1 MINYIKDLVSGI
13 WALLQGMYIT
23 MLNFCRPK
31 ITEQYPENRGKKV
44 MFERFRGELVM
55 EHNEN
60 NEHKCSGCGAVQQ
73 TMLLTARNPPITL
86 QGQVEATE
94 IRISGK
100 LLGRIDSLL
109 VREGDA
115 VHAGD
120 TLVVI
125 NSPIV
130 EAQYRKSEALHQ
142 AAMEENRKVDRGT
155 RRELVAS
162 AYQVWQAAKSQA
174 TLAEKT
180 YERIQLLYADS
191 VVPRQRY
198 DEAEAAMLTARAT
211 ERSAYEQYR
220 LAQEGLQREDREAS
234 RNMVEAA
241 ARSVDE
247 VGALL
252 VDARL
257 TAPADGH
264 IAGIYP
270 KRGELVAPGA
280 PIMTLVTLDDAY
292 VVFNVREDLMPH
304 IRMGGQFFV
313 SVPAL
318 ARTDVPMTVYYISP
332 LGSFA
337 TWKSTKEVGSYDMRT
352 FEIRLRPEHRVE
364 GLRPG
369 MTAIIELKIE
379 N

>member
-1 MINYIKDLVSGI
+1 MSIAFVVLLALVV
-13 WALLQGMYIT
+13 LIT
-23 MLNFCRPK
+23 LMG
-31 ITEQYPENRGKKV
+31 Q
-44 MFERFRGELVM
+44 
-55 EHNEN
+55 
-60 NEHKCSGCGAVQQ
+60 
-73 TMLLTARNPPITL
+73 LTARQQPLTL
-86 QGQVEATE
+86 QGEVEATE

-100 LLGRIDSLL
+100 LLGRIDSFL
-109 VREGDA
+109 VREGEA
-115 VHAGD
+115 VRKGD

-130 EAQYRKSEALHQ
+130 EAQYRKTEALHQ
-142 AAMEENRKVDRGT
+142 AAMEENRKADRGT
-155 RRELVAS
+155 RQQIVAS

-174 TLAEKT
+174 ALAQKT
-180 YERIQLLYADS
+180 FERVQVLYVDS

-198 DEAEAAMLTARAT
+198 DEAEAAMLSAHAT

-220 LAQEGLQREDREAS
+220 LAAEGLQREDLEAS

-241 ARSVDE
+241 ASSVAE
-247 VGALL
+247 MEALL
-252 VDARL
+252 IDARL
-257 TAPADGH
+257 TAPADGQ
-264 IAGIYP
+264 IVGIYP

-280 PIMTLVTLDDAY
+280 PIMTLVTLDDSY

-304 IRMGGQFFV
+304 FRMGQRFTV

-318 ARTDVPMTVYYISP
+318 ARDDVELTIYYISP

-352 FEIRLRPEHRVE
+352 FEIRLRPDTPVE

-369 MTAIIELKIE
+369 MTAIIELGAYKHC
-379 N
+379 

>member
-1 MINYIKDLVSGI
+1 MRNNKRYLPIAFA
-13 WALLQGMYIT
+13 ALLAAVVVIT
-23 MLNFCRPK
+23 
-31 ITEQYPENRGKKV
+31 
-44 MFERFRGELVM
+44 LV
-55 EHNEN
+55 
-60 NEHKCSGCGAVQQ
+60 GQF
-73 TMLLTARNPPITL
+73 TARKPPITL

-100 LLGRIDSLL
+100 LLGRVDSLL

-115 VHAGD
+115 VCAGD

-125 NSPIV
+125 NSPLV
-130 EAQYRKSEALHQ
+130 EAQYRNAEALHRATQ
-142 AAMEENRKVDRGT
+142 EENRKVDRGT
-155 RRELVAS
+155 RRDLVAS
-162 AYQVWQAAKSQA
+162 AYQVWQAAECQA

-220 LAQEGLQREDREAS
+220 LAEEGLQREDREAS
-234 RNMVEAA
+234 RNLVEAA
-241 ARSVDE
+241 QSSVDE

-257 TAPADGH
+257 TAPTDGH

-292 VVFNVREDLMPH
+292 VVFNIREDLMPH
-304 IRMGGQFFV
+304 IRMGKQFAV

-318 ARTDVPMTVYYISP
+318 ARKDVPMTVYYISP

-369 MTAIIELKIE
+369 MTAIVELKDDSTIGF
-379 N
+379 

>member
-1 MINYIKDLVSGI
+1 MNRKSLTLSLII
-13 WALLQGMYIT
+13 LLSAVVLIT
-23 MLNFCRPK
+23 L
-31 ITEQYPENRGKKV
+31 IG
-44 MFERFRGELVM
+44 
-55 EHNEN
+55 
-60 NEHKCSGCGAVQQ
+60 
-73 TMLLTARNPPITL
+73 LLTARKPPITL

-115 VHAGD
+115 VNAGD

-130 EAQYRKSEALHQ
+130 EAQYRKTEALHRATQ
-142 AAMEENRKVDRGT
+142 EENRKVDRGT

-174 TLAEKT
+174 TLTEKT
-180 YERIQLLYADS
+180 YERIQLLYTDS

-211 ERSAYEQYR
+211 ERSTYEQYR

-234 RNMVEAA
+234 RNLVEAA
-241 ARSVDE
+241 ASSVDE

-292 VVFNVREDLMPH
+292 VVFNIREDLMPH
-304 IRMGGQFFV
+304 IRMGKQFTV

-337 TWKSTKEVGSYDMRT
+337 TWKSTKEVGTYDMRT

-369 MTAIIELKIE
+369 MTVLLELKDTGKV
-379 N
+379 

>member
-1 MINYIKDLVSGI
+1 MNRKSLILAFNV
-13 WALLQGMYIT
+13 LLSAVVVIT
-23 MLNFCRPK
+23 F
-31 ITEQYPENRGKKV
+31 IG
-44 MFERFRGELVM
+44 
-55 EHNEN
+55 
-60 NEHKCSGCGAVQQ
+60 
-73 TMLLTARNPPITL
+73 LLTGRKSPITL

-115 VHAGD
+115 VHEGD

-130 EAQYRKSEALHQ
+130 EAQYRKTEALHRATQ
-142 AAMEENRKVDRGT
+142 EENRKVDRGT

-234 RNMVEAA
+234 RNLVEASA
-241 ARSVDE
+241 SSVDE

-292 VVFNVREDLMPH
+292 VVFNIREDLMPH
-304 IRMGGQFFV
+304 IRMGKQFVV

-352 FEIRLRPEHRVE
+352 FEIRLRPESRVE

-369 MTAIIELKIE
+369 MTAIIELNDDNTIGF
-379 N
+379 

>member
-1 MINYIKDLVSGI
+1 MNRKSLTLAFIV
-13 WALLQGMYIT
+13 LLSAVVVIT
-23 MLNFCRPK
+23 L
-31 ITEQYPENRGKKV
+31 IG
-44 MFERFRGELVM
+44 
-55 EHNEN
+55 
-60 NEHKCSGCGAVQQ
+60 
-73 TMLLTARNPPITL
+73 LLTARKPPITL

-130 EAQYRKSEALHQ
+130 EAQYRKTEALHRATQ
-142 AAMEENRKVDRGT
+142 EENRKVDHGT

-162 AYQVWQAAKSQA
+162 VYQVWQAAKSQA

-180 YERIQLLYADS
+180 YERIQLLYTDS

-211 ERSAYEQYR
+211 ERSTYEQYR

-234 RNMVEAA
+234 RNLVEAA
-241 ARSVDE
+241 ASSVDE

-257 TAPADGH
+257 TAPADGQ

-304 IRMGGQFFV
+304 IRMGKQFAV

-337 TWKSTKEVGSYDMRT
+337 TWKSTKEVGTYDMRT

-369 MTAIIELKIE
+369 MTTIIELKME
-379 N
+379 

>member
-1 MINYIKDLVSGI
+1 MNRKSLTLSFIV
-13 WALLQGMYIT
+13 LLFAVVVIT
-23 MLNFCRPK
+23 L
-31 ITEQYPENRGKKV
+31 IG
-44 MFERFRGELVM
+44 
-55 EHNEN
+55 
-60 NEHKCSGCGAVQQ
+60 
-73 TMLLTARNPPITL
+73 LLTARKPPITL

-115 VHAGD
+115 VHEGD

-130 EAQYRKSEALHQ
+130 EAQYRKTEALHRATQ
-142 AAMEENRKVDRGT
+142 EENRKVDRGT

-234 RNMVEAA
+234 RNLVEASA
-241 ARSVDE
+241 SSVDE

-318 ARTDVPMTVYYISP
+318 ARTDVSMTVYYISP

-337 TWKSTKEVGSYDMRT
+337 TWKSTKEVGTYDMRT

-369 MTAIIELKIE
+369 MTAIIELKDDSTIGL
-379 N
+379 

>member
-1 MINYIKDLVSGI
+1 MKDNRKSLSI
-13 WALLQGMYIT
+13 AFMALLA
-23 MLNFCRPK
+23 
-31 ITEQYPENRGKKV
+31 
-44 MFERFRGELVM
+44 LV
-55 EHNEN
+55 
-60 NEHKCSGCGAVQQ
+60 V
-73 TMLLTARNPPITL
+73 LITL
-86 QGQVEATE
+86 IGQLTGRKQPLALQGEVEATE

-100 LLGRIDSLL
+100 LLGRIDSFL
-109 VREGDA
+109 VKEGDT
-115 VHAGD
+115 VRQGD

-125 NSPIV
+125 NSPLV
-130 EAQYRKSEALHQ
+130 EAQYRKTEALHQ

-155 RRELVAS
+155 RRQVVES
-162 AYQVWQAAKSQA
+162 AYQVWKAAASQSA
-174 TLAEKT
+174 LAQKT
-180 YERIQLLYADS
+180 YERIQLLFQDS

-198 DEAEAAMLTARAT
+198 DEAEAAMLSARAV
-211 ERSAYEQYR
+211 ERSSYEQYR

-234 RNMVEAA
+234 RNMVVAA
-241 ARSVDE
+241 ESSVDE

-257 TAPADGH
+257 TAPADGQ

-280 PIMTLVTLDDAY
+280 PVMTLVTLDDSY

-304 IRMGGQFFV
+304 FRMGKRFV
-313 SVPAL
+313 LSVPAL
-318 ARTDVPMTVYYISP
+318 ARDDVPMSVYYISP

-352 FEIRLRPEHRVE
+352 FEIRLRPESRVE

-369 MTAIIELKIE
+369 MTALLELKIE

>member
-1 MINYIKDLVSGI
+1 MNRKSLTLAFIV
-13 WALLQGMYIT
+13 LLSAVVVIT
-23 MLNFCRPK
+23 L
-31 ITEQYPENRGKKV
+31 IG
-44 MFERFRGELVM
+44 
-55 EHNEN
+55 
-60 NEHKCSGCGAVQQ
+60 
-73 TMLLTARNPPITL
+73 LLTARKPPITL

-130 EAQYRKSEALHQ
+130 EAQYRKSEALHRATQ
-142 AAMEENRKVDRGT
+142 EENRKVDRGT

-180 YERIQLLYADS
+180 YERIQLLYTDS

-234 RNMVEAA
+234 RNLVEAA
-241 ARSVDE
+241 ASSVDE

-304 IRMGGQFFV
+304 IRMGKQFAV

-352 FEIRLRPEHRVE
+352 FELRLRPESRVE

-369 MTAIIELKIE
+369 MTAIIELKDDSTIGF
-379 N
+379 

>member
-1 MINYIKDLVSGI
+1 MKQYMKNNRNYIAVAFVVLLAVVVLITLVGV
-13 WALLQGMYIT
+13 L
-23 MLNFCRPK
+23 
-31 ITEQYPENRGKKV
+31 TERKAP
-44 MFERFRGELVM
+44 L
-55 EHNEN
+55 
-60 NEHKCSGCGAVQQ
+60 
-73 TMLLTARNPPITL
+73 TL
-86 QGQVEATE
+86 QGEVEAME

-100 LLGRIDSLL
+100 LLGRIDSFL
-109 VREGDA
+109 VKEGDA
-115 VHAGD
+115 VRKGD

-125 NSPIV
+125 NSPLV
-130 EAQYRKSEALHQ
+130 EAQYRKTEALHQ

-155 RRELVAS
+155 RRQVVES
-162 AYQVWQAAKSQA
+162 AYQVWQAAESQSV
-174 TLAEKT
+174 LAQKT
-180 YERIQLLYADS
+180 YERIRLLYADS

-198 DEAEAAMLTARAT
+198 DEAEAAMLSARAA

-234 RNMVEAA
+234 RNMVVAA
-241 ARSVDE
+241 ASSVDE

-257 TAPADGH
+257 TAPADGQ

-280 PIMTLVTLDDAY
+280 PIMTLVTLDDSY

-304 IRMGGQFFV
+304 FRMGKRFTV

-318 ARTDVPMTVYYISP
+318 GRNDVPMTVYYISP

-337 TWKSTKEVGSYDMRT
+337 TWKSTKEAGSYDMRT
-352 FEIRLRPEHRVE
+352 FEIRLRPESRVE

-369 MTAIIELKIE
+369 MTVLLELK
-379 N
+379 NTGKV

>member
-1 MINYIKDLVSGI
+1 MSRKSLSLSFII
-13 WALLQGMYIT
+13 LLSAVVVIT
-23 MLNFCRPK
+23 L
-31 ITEQYPENRGKKV
+31 IG
-44 MFERFRGELVM
+44 
-55 EHNEN
+55 
-60 NEHKCSGCGAVQQ
+60 
-73 TMLLTARNPPITL
+73 LLTARKPPITL

-130 EAQYRKSEALHQ
+130 EAQYRKTEALHQ

-211 ERSAYEQYR
+211 ERSTYEQYR

-234 RNMVEAA
+234 RNLVEASA
-241 ARSVDE
+241 SSVDE

-264 IAGIYP
+264 IVSIYP

-304 IRMGGQFFV
+304 IRMGKQFAV

-337 TWKSTKEVGSYDMRT
+337 TWKSTKEVGTYDMRT

-369 MTAIIELKIE
+369 MTAIIELNDDNTIGF
-379 N
+379 

>member
-1 MINYIKDLVSGI
+1 MNRKSLTLAFIV
-13 WALLQGMYIT
+13 LLSAVVVIT
-23 MLNFCRPK
+23 L
-31 ITEQYPENRGKKV
+31 IG
-44 MFERFRGELVM
+44 
-55 EHNEN
+55 
-60 NEHKCSGCGAVQQ
+60 
-73 TMLLTARNPPITL
+73 LLTARKPPITL

-115 VHAGD
+115 VHKGD

-130 EAQYRKSEALHQ
+130 EAQYRKSEALHRATQ
-142 AAMEENRKVDRGT
+142 EENRKVDRGT

-198 DEAEAAMLTARAT
+198 DEAEAAMRSARAV

-234 RNMVEAA
+234 RNMVVAA
-241 ARSVDE
+241 QSSVDE

-257 TAPADGH
+257 TAPADGQ

-270 KRGELVAPGA
+270 KRGELVAPSA
-280 PIMTLVTLDDAY
+280 PIMTLVMLDDSY

-304 IRMGGQFFV
+304 FRMGKRFV
-313 SVPAL
+313 LSVPAL
-318 ARTDVPMTVYYISP
+318 ARDDVPMSVYYISP

-337 TWKSTKEVGSYDMRT
+337 TWKSTKEAGSYDMRT
-352 FEIRLRPEHRVE
+352 FEVKLRPLQPVE

-369 MTAIIELKIE
+369 MTVLMRIE

>member
-1 MINYIKDLVSGI
+1 MNRKSLTIAFIV
-13 WALLQGMYIT
+13 LLSAVVVIT
-23 MLNFCRPK
+23 L
-31 ITEQYPENRGKKV
+31 IG
-44 MFERFRGELVM
+44 
-55 EHNEN
+55 
-60 NEHKCSGCGAVQQ
+60 
-73 TMLLTARNPPITL
+73 LLTARQPPITL

-100 LLGRIDSLL
+100 LLGRVDSLL

-115 VHAGD
+115 VHEGD

-142 AAMEENRKVDRGT
+142 VAMEENRKVDRGT

-180 YERIQLLYADS
+180 YERIQLLYTDS

-234 RNMVEAA
+234 RNLVEAS

-247 VGALL
+247 VEALL
-252 VDARL
+252 IDARL

-264 IAGIYP
+264 IAAIYP

-304 IRMGGQFFV
+304 IRMGKQFAV

-352 FEIRLRPEHRVE
+352 FEIRLRPEHPIE

-369 MTAIIELKIE
+369 MTVLLELKDAGKV
-379 N
+379 

>member
-1 MINYIKDLVSGI
+1 MNLKSLSLAFIV
-13 WALLQGMYIT
+13 LLSAVVVIT
-23 MLNFCRPK
+23 L
-31 ITEQYPENRGKKV
+31 IG
-44 MFERFRGELVM
+44 
-55 EHNEN
+55 
-60 NEHKCSGCGAVQQ
+60 
-73 TMLLTARNPPITL
+73 LLTARKPPITL

-115 VHAGD
+115 VHEGD

-130 EAQYRKSEALHQ
+130 EAQYRKSEALHRATQ
-142 AAMEENRKVDRGT
+142 EENRKVDRGT

-211 ERSAYEQYR
+211 ERSTYEQYR

-234 RNMVEAA
+234 RNLVEASA
-241 ARSVDE
+241 SSVDE

-304 IRMGGQFFV
+304 IRMGKQFAV

-352 FEIRLRPEHRVE
+352 FEIGMRPESRVE

-369 MTAIIELKIE
+369 MTVLLELKDVGKV
-379 N
+379 

>member
-1 MINYIKDLVSGI
+1 MNRKSLTLAFIV
-13 WALLQGMYIT
+13 LLSAVVVIT
-23 MLNFCRPK
+23 L
-31 ITEQYPENRGKKV
+31 IG
-44 MFERFRGELVM
+44 
-55 EHNEN
+55 
-60 NEHKCSGCGAVQQ
+60 
-73 TMLLTARNPPITL
+73 LLTARKPPITL
-86 QGQVEATE
+86 QGQVESTE

-100 LLGRIDSLL
+100 LLGRIDSFL
-109 VREGDA
+109 VKEGDA
-115 VHAGD
+115 VSRGD

-130 EAQYRKSEALHQ
+130 EAQYRKTSALHQ
-142 AAMEENRKVDRGT
+142 AAMEENLKVDRGT
-155 RRELVAS
+155 RRQVVES
-162 AYQVWQAAKSQA
+162 AYQVWQAAESQSA
-174 TLAEKT
+174 LAQKT
-180 YERIQLLYADS
+180 YERIRLLYADS
-191 VVPRQRY
+191 IVPRQRY
-198 DEAEAAMLTARAT
+198 DEAEAAMRSARAV

-234 RNMVEAA
+234 RSMVVAA
-241 ARSVDE
+241 QSSVDE

-257 TAPADGH
+257 TAPADGQ

-270 KRGELVAPGA
+270 KRGELVAPGT
-280 PIMTLVTLDDAY
+280 PIMTLVTLDDSY

-304 IRMGGQFFV
+304 FRMGRRFGV

-318 ARTDVPMTVYYISP
+318 GRDDVPMMVYYISP

-369 MTAIIELKIE
+369 MTAIIELKM
-379 N
+379 

>member
-1 MINYIKDLVSGI
+1 VV
-13 WALLQGMYIT
+13 IT
-23 MLNFCRPK
+23 L
-31 ITEQYPENRGKKV
+31 IG
-44 MFERFRGELVM
+44 
-55 EHNEN
+55 
-60 NEHKCSGCGAVQQ
+60 
-73 TMLLTARNPPITL
+73 LLTARKPPIIL

-115 VHAGD
+115 VHEGD

-130 EAQYRKSEALHQ
+130 EAQYRKTEALHRATQ
-142 AAMEENRKVDRGT
+142 EENRKVDRGT

-180 YERIQLLYADS
+180 YERIQLLYTDS

-234 RNMVEAA
+234 RNLVEASA
-241 ARSVDE
+241 SSVDE

-292 VVFNVREDLMPH
+292 VVFNIREDLMPH
-304 IRMGGQFFV
+304 IRMGKQFAV

-337 TWKSTKEVGSYDMRT
+337 TWKSTKEVGTYDMRT

-369 MTAIIELKIE
+369 MTVLLELKDVGKV
-379 N
+379 